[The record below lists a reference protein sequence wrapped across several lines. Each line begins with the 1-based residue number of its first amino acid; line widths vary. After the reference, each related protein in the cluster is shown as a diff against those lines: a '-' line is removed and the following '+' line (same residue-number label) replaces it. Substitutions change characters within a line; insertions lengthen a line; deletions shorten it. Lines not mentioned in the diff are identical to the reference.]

1 MMKNVITGFGVVLFM
16 AACASTGG
24 DNEEAREYH
33 LVNEDD
39 EVTHI
44 CRNERAV
51 GSNFP
56 QRVCRDVRNSDTDR
70 DRNQDDL
77 ERMRRGA
84 LSGENN

>member
-1 MMKNVITGFGVVLFM
+1 MIKNVIAGLGAVGFM

-24 DNEEAREYH
+24 NDEAREYRV
-33 LVNEDD
+33 VNEND

-51 GSNFP
+51 GSHFP
-56 QRVCRDVRNSDTDR
+56 QRVCRDVRNADTDR
-70 DRNQDDL
+70 DRSQDDL
-77 ERMRRGA
+77 DRMRRGA